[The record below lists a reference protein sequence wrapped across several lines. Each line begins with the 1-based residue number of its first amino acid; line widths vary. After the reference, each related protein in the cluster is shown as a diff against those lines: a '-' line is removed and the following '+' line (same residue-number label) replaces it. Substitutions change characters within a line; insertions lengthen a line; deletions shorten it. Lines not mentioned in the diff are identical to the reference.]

1 MENEMRE
8 WPDEIVDVFQGANVA
23 YEDVVT
29 LEPDE
34 LFVAYLNAVGLCEW
48 ADHIVA
54 VHAWC
59 HTDPAVGDEM
69 PEHLGQ
75 VADEYKRVSAIR
87 LAMDKRAE
95 AVKAR
100 ESELKEYL
108 IDNIDVDNEAGVMGM
123 RYRAT
128 IKTNEM
134 PRMDAEYWPQFH
146 AWIAEN
152 NRFDLLQKRLSDKA
166 VMELINEG
174 VELPGIEKMKVK
186 SVSVKKID

>member
-1 MENEMRE
+1 MRE

-123 RYRAT
+123 RYALPSRPTRCHVWMRSIGPNSTHGLRRITVSTCYRSASLIRPLWSSLTRAS
-128 IKTNEM
+128 NC
-134 PRMDAEYWPQFH
+134 R
-146 AWIAEN
+146 
-152 NRFDLLQKRLSDKA
+152 
-166 VMELINEG
+166 
-174 VELPGIEKMKVK
+174 
-186 SVSVKKID
+186 VSRR